1 MIFKKIRFIY
11 YILSF
16 IPVIISLIF
25 SNIWEMGFPNDILI
39 AIIALLNTLAIICAN
54 KFIDYDF
61 NKN

>member
-1 MIFKKIRFIY
+1 
-11 YILSF
+11 
-16 IPVIISLIF
+16 
-25 SNIWEMGFPNDILI
+25 MGFPNDILI